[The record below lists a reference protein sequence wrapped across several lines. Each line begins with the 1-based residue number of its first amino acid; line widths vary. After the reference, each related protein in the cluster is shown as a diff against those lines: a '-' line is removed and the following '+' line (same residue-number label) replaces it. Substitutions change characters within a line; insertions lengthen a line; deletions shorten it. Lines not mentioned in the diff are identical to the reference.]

1 MGKVT
6 AKEIIAYMES
16 LQNEEQ
22 RRVLMGFFKTGPGEY
37 GEGDEFL
44 GLKVPQT
51 REVVKN
57 VWKDFP
63 LEEVPEL
70 LMSKWHEVRLCGL
83 LILVAKFERLTKR
96 AAARTPLECTEM
108 KKQMPLE
115 CTENM
120 RMKRPSLEC
129 TEEAIRWRDE
139 ILTMYLKYAERA
151 NNWDLVDLSVH
162 KILGHW
168 LLLPTMLPDG
178 VLGQHRDY
186 KLKVLDNLACSDPQ
200 PPNLGGSNLWKQ
212 RMSIVCSWKT
222 SQMGDPSWCLRYAEI
237 HLHHP
242 HDLMHKAVGWML
254 REMGKRCSMDLLR
267 DFLRQHAHEMPRTML
282 RYAIEKMSEQ
292 ERQYWMGLTPS
303 SSLTPRSAEGRLQG
317 KNSSPNGE
325 GNYVCKVIKYAGVPV
340 PDFVE
345 IILKGDDEAMYYLL
359 HDRLKHSLYER
370 YEAYN
375 NHLCDD
381 YEDVIDDFFLYLRE
395 CGRYPYE
402 PLKRIKKKE
411 SFETWLLNTFRNYLS
426 NRAEAEGQGFSS
438 QQNCEAHSLIAGEGI
453 SDDEKV
459 RIVSQLIAY
468 AHQVFYPR
476 GRFIFLRSLLTMLN
490 KQRAVP
496 NKEMAKALD
505 MSDLAYRVAV
515 YRMKQNVKRFRERL
529 LKGEMLRL
537 DDDHQQMADSI
548 NRDFIHLYP
557 TLFRIYL
564 ECIDSLKTSTAV
576 KNLRQQY
583 LEERG
588 FAVHEPDADSPIRVR
603 IPAFWEKLN
612 RWMTT

>member
-1 MGKVT
+1 MT

-63 LEEVPEL
+63 LSEVPEL

-83 LILVAKFERLTKR
+83 LILVAKFEKLTKR
-96 AAARTPLECTEM
+96 AAAKTPLECTEA
-108 KKQMPLE
+108 KKQKALE
-115 CTENM
+115 W
-120 RMKRPSLEC
+120 
-129 TEEAIRWRDE
+129 TEEAIIGRDE
-139 ILTMYLKYAERA
+139 ILMMYLRYAEQA

-168 LLLPTMLPDG
+168 LLLPTN
-178 VLGQHRDY
+178 LGDRDY
-186 KLKVLDNLACSDPQ
+186 KIKVLDGLAQSD
-200 PPNLGGSNLWKQ
+200 NLWKQ
-212 RMSIVCSWKT
+212 RMSMVCSWKT

-254 REMGKRCSMDLLR
+254 REMGKRVSMDLLR

-282 RYAIEKMSEQ
+282 RYAIEKMTEQ
-292 ERQYWMGLTPS
+292 ERQYWLNIPQDFAPAKES
-303 SSLTPRSAEGRLQG
+303 KANRF
-317 KNSSPNGE
+317 
-325 GNYVCKVIKYAGVPV
+325 AGVLV

-345 IILKGDDEAMYYLL
+345 MILKGDDEAMYYLL
-359 HDRLKHSLYER
+359 HERLKHQLQER
-370 YEAYN
+370 FEAYKN
-375 NHLCDD
+375 NLCDD

-426 NRAEAEGQGFSS
+426 NRVETEGRGISS
-438 QQNCEAHSLIAGEGI
+438 QPNCEAHWAIAGEGGI
-453 SDDEKV
+453 CDEEKIRV
-459 RIVSQLIAY
+459 VSQLIAY
-468 AHQVFYPR
+468 AHQVFYSR

-496 NKEMAKALD
+496 NKEMAEALD

-515 YRMKQNVKRFRERL
+515 YRMKQNVRHFRNRL
-529 LKGEMLRL
+529 LMGETLRL
-537 DDDHQQMADSI
+537 DDEHQQMAEQIDA
-548 NRDFIHLYP
+548 DFIHLYP
-557 TLFRIYL
+557 TLFRFYV
-564 ECIDSLKTSTAV
+564 ECIDTLKTSTAV
-576 KNLRQQY
+576 KHLRQQY

-588 FAVHEPDADSPIRVR
+588 YAVHEPDADSPIRVR

-612 RWMTT
+612 HWMTI